1 VSNQTALQK
10 LKQFPQLMW
19 ILLFGAFITRGSF
32 YMVWPFLAVILYDR
46 FGISATEVG
55 LILSGA
61 AFVSVIIGFIG
72 GTLSDKFGRHQ
83 LMYTSGVLYII
94 SFSLL
99 AEVDSLIGYIMV
111 ITVCSI
117 AKAIWEPPTSAL
129 IGDII
134 PDAKIREFAMQ
145 MRYFSV
151 NVGTAIGPLLGVWM
165 GLTGQQSSFYLTA
178 VASAILLVLLLIG
191 FKRHGKVN
199 THHDA
204 SQNSIKQTLSI
215 LGHDKLL
222 QCLIVANILCMLIY
236 SQMDTSLIQ
245 YLTRAEVPE
254 LLLIISS
261 IIITN
266 SCVIICCQFLLLKM
280 MSGLKLEHRI
290 QIGLVLLAFS
300 QVWLALNPLT
310 FFWGWIG
317 AIVVMSLAEAI
328 LFPTMNVHIDRIAP
342 KHLRGAYFGAAS
354 FYSIGFALAPL
365 VGGLILDW
373 LGGPWL
379 FMMGAFL
386 TFVVIYLYSILD
398 RMPRAK
404 NKMSLPEGMLVKEND

>member
-1 VSNQTALQK
+1 VPNDSALQK

-32 YMVWPFLAVILYDR
+32 YMVWPFLAVMLYER

-61 AFVSVIIGFIG
+61 ALLSVFIGFIG

-83 LMYTSGVLYII
+83 LMYASGVLYII

-99 AEVDSLIGYIMV
+99 AEVDTILGYVLV
-111 ITVCSI
+111 ITACSI

-134 PDAKIREFAMQ
+134 PDAKAREFAMQ

-151 NVGTAIGPLLGVWM
+151 NVGSALGPMLGVWM
-165 GLTGQQSSFYLTA
+165 GLTGQQSSFYITA
-178 VASAILLVLLLIG
+178 VASAILLVMLLMG
-191 FKRHGKVN
+191 FKRHGHIN

-204 SQNSIKQTLSI
+204 SQSSFKQTLFI
-215 LGHDKLL
+215 LKNDKLL
-222 QCLIVANILCMLIY
+222 QCLIVANILCMFIY

-254 LLLIISS
+254 LLLLISS
-261 IIITN
+261 MIITN
-266 SCVIICCQFLLLKM
+266 ASVIICCQFLLLKM
-280 MSGLKLEHRI
+280 MTSLKLEHRI
-290 QIGLVLLAFS
+290 QIGLVLLAVS
-300 QVWLALNPLT
+300 QVWLAVNPLT
-310 FFWGWIG
+310 LFWGWIG
-317 AIVVMSLAEAI
+317 AIVLMSLAEAI

-365 VGGLILDW
+365 GGGLILDG
-373 LGGPWL
+373 LGGFWL
-379 FMMGAFL
+379 FMMGAVL
-386 TFVVIYLYSILD
+386 CFVVIYLYSILD
-398 RMPRAK
+398 KMPRTK
-404 NKMSLPEGMLVKEND
+404 DSLSLPDNLLSNGGD